1 MNGCVQARPSPQPSP
16 RGRGGLAQ
24 RRARERGLTLIEVS
38 ISIGIAAVL
47 FAAVTISIG
56 AITGAKAKASA
67 SELAGIIRSLYDT
80 AALSGKTCR
89 LVFDLADPKSEEGTT
104 RYRAECA
111 AGNVTTSRDRD
122 DMLREE
128 SRAREDAKRN
138 QGRSDSRRN
147 FTRGSDD
154 EPGLDEI
161 LAQEENRVENA
172 ARFSEYTAEEIRPRE
187 LPAGVSV
194 SVWTRH
200 QREPADKGVAYLY
213 FFPQGFTEKAQVYVR
228 QGDNVWTLAVSPL
241 TGKVEI
247 VGEALEVPKS

>member
-1 MNGCVQARPSPQPSP
+1 MTRPSPAL
-16 RGRGGLAQ
+16 RQ
-24 RRARERGLTLIEVS
+24 RAARGLTLIEIAIALV
-38 ISIGIAAVL
+38 IAAVL
-47 FAAVTISIG
+47 FSAVVVSVG
-56 AITGAKAKASA
+56 AITGSRARASA
-67 SELAGIIRSLYDT
+67 GELAGTIRSLYDT

-89 LVFDLADPKSEEGTT
+89 IVFDLPDPKDEEGIT

-111 AGNVTTSRDRD
+111 AGNVTTSRDRE

-128 SRAREDAKRN
+128 SQAREDAKRG
-138 QGRSDSRRN
+138 QTRSDPRRN

-154 EPGLDEI
+154 LPGLDEI
-161 LAQEENRVENA
+161 LAQEESRVENA
-172 ARFSEYTAEEIRPRE
+172 ARFSEYTAEEVRPRE

-200 QREPADKGVAYLY
+200 QREPAEKGVAYLY
-213 FFPQGFTEKAQVYVR
+213 FFPQGFTEKAHVYVR

-247 VGEALEVPKS
+247 VGEALEVPRS

>member
-1 MNGCVQARPSPQPSP
+1 MTAQGSIAR
-16 RGRGGLAQ
+16 

-38 ISIGIAAVL
+38 IAIGIAAVL

-56 AITGAKAKASA
+56 AITGSKAKASA
-67 SELAGIIRSLYDT
+67 AELAGTIRSIYDT

-89 LVFDLADPKSEEGTT
+89 LVFDLPDPKDEDGIT

-128 SRAREDAKRN
+128 SRAREDERKG
-138 QGRSDSRRN
+138 QKRSDPRRN

-154 EPGLDEI
+154 MPGLDEI
-161 LAQEENRVENA
+161 LAQEEGRVENA
-172 ARFSEYTAEEIRPRE
+172 ARFSEYTAEEVRPRE
-187 LPAGVSV
+187 LPAGVNV

-200 QREPADKGVAYLY
+200 QREPAEKGVAYLY

>member
-1 MNGCVQARPSPQPSP
+1 MST
-16 RGRGGLAQ
+16 LAQ

-38 ISIGIAAVL
+38 IAIGIAAVL
-47 FAAVTISIG
+47 FAAVTISLG
-56 AITGAKAKASA
+56 AITGSKAKASA
-67 SELAGIIRSLYDT
+67 AELAGTIRSVYDT

-89 LVFDLADPKSEEGTT
+89 IVFDLADPKDEEGVS

-111 AGNVTTSRDRD
+111 AGNVTTSRDRE

-128 SRAREDAKRN
+128 SRAREDEKRG
-138 QGRSDSRRN
+138 QKRSDPRRN

-154 EPGLDEI
+154 MPGLDEL
-161 LAQEENRVENA
+161 LAQEESRVENA
-172 ARFSEYTAEEIRPRE
+172 ARFSEYTAEEVRPRE
-187 LPAGVSV
+187 LPSGVTV

-200 QREPADKGVAYLY
+200 QREPAEKGVAYLY
-213 FFPQGFTEKAQVYVR
+213 FFPQGFTEKAHVYVR

-247 VGEALEVPKS
+247 AGEALEVPKS

>member
-1 MNGCVQARPSPQPSP
+1 MSTLAR
-16 RGRGGLAQ
+16 

-38 ISIGIAAVL
+38 IAIGIAAVL
-47 FAAVTISIG
+47 FAAVTISVG
-56 AITGAKAKASA
+56 ALTGAKAKASA
-67 SELAGIIRSLYDT
+67 AELAGTIRSIYDT

-89 LVFDLADPKSEEGTT
+89 IVFELADPKDEEGVT

-111 AGNVTTSRDRD
+111 AGNVTTSRERD
-122 DMLREE
+122 DMLKEE
-128 SRAREDAKRN
+128 SRARDDEKRGQKRN
-138 QGRSDSRRN
+138 DSRRN

-154 EPGLDEI
+154 LPGLDEL
-161 LAQEENRVENA
+161 LAQEESRVENV
-172 ARFSEYTAEEIRPRE
+172 ARFSEYTAEEVRPRE
-187 LPAGVSV
+187 LPSGVSV

-200 QREPADKGVAYLY
+200 QREPAEKGVAYLY

-247 VGEALEVPKS
+247 AGEALEVPKS

>member
-1 MNGCVQARPSPQPSP
+1 MST
-16 RGRGGLAQ
+16 LAQ
-24 RRARERGLTLIEVS
+24 RRARERGLTLIEVC
-38 ISIGIAAVL
+38 IALGIASVL
-47 FAAVTISIG
+47 FAAVTVSVG
-56 AITGAKAKASA
+56 ALTGAKAKASA
-67 SELAGIIRSLYDT
+67 AELAGVIRSIYDT

-89 LVFDLADPKSEEGTT
+89 LVFDLPDPKDEAGVT

-111 AGNVTTSRDRD
+111 AGNITTSRDRD
-122 DMLREE
+122 DMLKEE
-128 SRAREDAKRN
+128 SRAREDAKRG
-138 QGRSDSRRN
+138 QTRSDSRRN

-154 EPGLDEI
+154 LPGLDEL
-161 LAQEENRVENA
+161 LAQEEGRVEDA

-187 LPAGVSV
+187 LPAGITV

-200 QREPADKGVAYLY
+200 QREPAEKGVAYLY

-247 VGEALEVPKS
+247 AGEALEVPKS